1 MKAAQKTARPQRP
14 ARRASATVIRFPD
27 RTKND
32 ATSTS
37 DGARFGRLGVPV
49 LLAVLL
55 IACCVGWEAAHDLP
69 PFGADQREAPVC
81 VTFGPAATPVCVAI
95 K

>member
-1 MKAAQKTARPQRP
+1 VKAAQNGTARVRRP
-14 ARRASATVIRFPD
+14 THRAGATVIRFPD
-27 RTKND
+27 RGRTE
-32 ATSTS
+32 APAIS
-37 DGARFGRLGVPV
+37 GPRFGRLGVPA

-55 IACCVGWEAAHDLP
+55 IACCIGWEAAHDLP

-81 VTFGPAATPVCVAI
+81 VTFGPSATPVCVAI